1 MNLAQEDYRMTEKL
15 VNHEKH
21 ESQHETL
28 KNYNISSEKHNEI
41 VRESSEALSKNV
53 EKIRSAIEQ
62 EAESKHE
69 KNIHFNKLDDAQKP
83 EHHRHYITKKI
94 KQESYQ
100 KTLQS
105 VRDNLSKPDQVLSK
119 IIHQPVVEAISENAA
134 KTIVRPSGV
143 LSGGLFGFFGSMLL
157 VFYAKN
163 IGFEIRPS
171 SFIVLFLVGFAIGL
185 LIEFGWSLIL
195 RKKYGKKRRG
205 LSY

>member
-1 MNLAQEDYRMTEKL
+1 MSEKIN
-15 VNHEKH
+15 NHEKH
-21 ESQHETL
+21 ESQHEAL
-28 KNYNISSEKHNEI
+28 KNFNVSSEKRNEI
-41 VRESSEALSKNV
+41 DIESNEALHKNV

-62 EAESKHE
+62 EAQSKHE
-69 KNIHFNKLDDAQKP
+69 KNNHFNKLDDAQKP

-105 VRDNLSKPDQVLSK
+105 VRANLSKPDQVLSK
-119 IIHQPVVEAISENAA
+119 VIHQPVVEAVSEAAA
-134 KTIVRPSGV
+134 KTIVRPSGI

-163 IGFEIRPS
+163 IGFEIKPS
-171 SFIVLFLVGFAIGL
+171 SFIVLFLTGFAIGL
-185 LIEFGWSLIL
+185 IVEFCWSLII